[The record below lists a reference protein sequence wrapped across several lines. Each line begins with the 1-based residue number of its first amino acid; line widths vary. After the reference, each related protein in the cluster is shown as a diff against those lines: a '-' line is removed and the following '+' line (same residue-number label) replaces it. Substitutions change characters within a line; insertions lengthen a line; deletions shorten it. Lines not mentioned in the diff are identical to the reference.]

1 MSIFDFRLSN
11 FTDDVK
17 PIELPIKS
25 VIPRQSESYKAMS
38 VIAAA
43 LVVFWCLFGGMV
55 IGALLAWVA
64 S

>member
-17 PIELPIKS
+17 PIKS